1 MSRSE
6 AYVGLGTN
14 LGDRRRNLESAL
26 AALASPPGR
35 RCPARGPMSET
46 AAAGPPGQGPYR
58 NAAVRLRTPIDR
70 GRLLEV
76 CLAIEA
82 DHGRDRRCEERGG
95 PRRLDL
101 DLLLYDDR
109 IIDEPGL
116 TVPHPRLHERSF
128 VLGPLAEIAESVI
141 HPVLGV
147 SIECLRA
154 RLASWSRAEYGWST
168 ACSAPGARAGPS
180 TKGPAGGPARWPGGE
195 WSEL

>member
-1 MSRSE
+1 MSRSV
-6 AYVGLGTN
+6 AYIGLGAN

-26 AALASPPGR
+26 ATLASTSGIEV
-35 RCPARGPMSET
+35 AAASTIIET
-46 AAAGPPGQGPYR
+46 APAGPAGQGPYL
-58 NAAVRLRTPIDR
+58 NAAARLRTALGPR
-70 GRLLEV
+70 RLLEV

-82 DHGRDRRCEERGG
+82 DHGRDRSREQRHG

-109 IIDEPGL
+109 IIDEVGL

-128 VLGPLAEIAESVI
+128 VLEPLAQIAESAI

-154 RLASWSRAEYGWST
+154 RLASSSRAE
-168 ACSAPGARAGPS
+168 
-180 TKGPAGGPARWPGGE
+180 
-195 WSEL
+195 

>member
-6 AYVGLGTN
+6 AYIGLGAN

-26 AALASPPGR
+26 ATLASTSGIEVAATSTIIETVPV
-35 RCPARGPMSET
+35 GPSGQGLYLN
-46 AAAGPPGQGPYR
+46 AAA
-58 NAAVRLRTPIDR
+58 RLRTALDPR
-70 GRLLEV
+70 RLLEV

-82 DHGRDRRCEERGG
+82 DHGRDRRREDRGG

-141 HPVLGV
+141 HPVLRV

-154 RLASWSRAEYGWST
+154 RLASSSRAE
-168 ACSAPGARAGPS
+168 
-180 TKGPAGGPARWPGGE
+180 
-195 WSEL
+195 

>member
-1 MSRSE
+1 MRRQQGLSLARLEALTSE
-6 AYVGLGTN
+6 GGASLLVVLLPSKEEVYVATDDGMGN
-14 LGDRRRNLESAL
+14 
-26 AALASPPGR
+26 
-35 RCPARGPMSET
+35 
-46 AAAGPPGQGPYR
+46 AAA
-58 NAAVRLRTPIDR
+58 RLRTVLDPR
-70 GRLLEV
+70 RLLEV

-82 DHGRDRRCEERGG
+82 DHGRDRRREERGG

-154 RLASWSRAEYGWST
+154 RLAPWSRAEYGGST

>member
-1 MSRSE
+1 MSRSK

-26 AALASPPGR
+26 AALASTSGIEVAATSTIIETVPV
-35 RCPARGPMSET
+35 GPSGQGLYLN
-46 AAAGPPGQGPYR
+46 AAA
-58 NAAVRLRTPIDR
+58 RLRTALDPR
-70 GRLLEV
+70 RLLEV

-82 DHGRDRRCEERGG
+82 DHGRDRRREERGG

-180 TKGPAGGPARWPGGE
+180 RIGPAGGPARWPGGE